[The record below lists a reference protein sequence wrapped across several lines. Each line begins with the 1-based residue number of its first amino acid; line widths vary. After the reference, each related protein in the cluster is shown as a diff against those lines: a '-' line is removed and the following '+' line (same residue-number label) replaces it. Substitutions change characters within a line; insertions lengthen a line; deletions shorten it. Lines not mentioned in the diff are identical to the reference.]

1 MHSQNSSDIRKN
13 EITQLIVSKFKHE
26 NKCFFH
32 GRFRDDGC
40 IVINGTS
47 KTKEFFDNCQK
58 HLKFISEI
66 VKTWFTEVRD
76 FLQEAW
82 H

>member
-58 HLKFISEI
+58 YLKFISEI